1 MVANMKTEREPHLSV
16 ANTVDVTKT
25 SDLPCK
31 TGMSEKLNYFD
42 MCSSY
47 KCLSK
52 TYTTCRSKASL
63 TDSNLCCTQLEN
75 KPVQ

>member
-1 MVANMKTEREPHLSV
+1 MIKQDVKGQIQQKTKKMVANMKTEREPHLSV

-52 TYTTCRSKASL
+52 TYV
-63 TDSNLCCTQLEN
+63 
-75 KPVQ
+75 KPHL